1 MALVLQTATFAH
13 QYLNSFLY
21 SQPRKSADALKLGV
35 LSSAQINAAASN
47 HPSLRFHSAVMN

>member
-47 HPSLRFHSAVMN
+47 HPSPSAFTLL